1 MQYETYPVFKGLQQP
16 LQLFGLQG
24 RFLSY
29 AAIIVAVIILGF
41 IVLYSIFGAMEG
53 LCVTLLNAIVG
64 GLFFF
69 KQYKKGLHSKKT
81 NRDIYIYKNIYV
93 TYK

>member
-24 RFLSY
+24 RFLVY
-29 AAIIVAVIILGF
+29 AAVIIASIILGF
-41 IVLYSIFGAMEG
+41 LLGYALLGAATG
-53 LCVTLLNAIVG
+53 CIIALFFIIVG
-64 GLFFF
+64 GTFFVM
-69 KQYKKGLHSKKT
+69 QYKRGLHTKKT
-81 NRDIYIYKNIYV
+81 NKDIYIYKNIYV